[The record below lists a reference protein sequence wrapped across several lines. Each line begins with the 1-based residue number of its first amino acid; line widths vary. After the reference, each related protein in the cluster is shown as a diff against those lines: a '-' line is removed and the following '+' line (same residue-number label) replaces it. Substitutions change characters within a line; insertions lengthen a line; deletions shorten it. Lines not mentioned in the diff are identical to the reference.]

1 MTTSRVRETRQ
12 NVRETGTVLGV
23 LTGFAIIGAVVAT
36 GYLVARIRLLPDT
49 AQPVL
54 GRLAFFVLSPALL
67 FTVLAEADTSELF
80 SALLPV
86 SIAAAVACFVLYAVV
101 ARVLWRRAVPETTV
115 GALAS
120 GYTNVNN
127 IGLPV
132 AAYVL
137 GDPALVAP
145 VILFQ
150 LVVVGPLALTVLDVS
165 TSGRVSLGR
174 ILSQPVRN
182 PIIIGSVLGVV
193 VSVTGLELPDPVLE
207 PFRLIGAAAVPVVL
221 LQFGLSLHGRR
232 VLAAGTGRRDVLL
245 ALVLKVAVMPVVAWV
260 VGALVIGLEGAA
272 LFTVVT
278 LAALPTAQNVF
289 VYASRFE
296 RGTTIARDAGL
307 LSSALSVP
315 ALIVIAAFLAP

>member
-1 MTTSRVRETRQ
+1 M
-12 NVRETGTVLGV
+12 LGV
-23 LTGFAIIGAVVAT
+23 LTGFAIIGAVVLV
-36 GYLVARIRLLPDT
+36 GYGVARIRLLPES

-86 SIAAAVACFVLYAVV
+86 SVAAAVTCFALYALV
-101 ARVLWRRAVPETTV
+101 ARLVWRRPVAETTV

-120 GYTNVNN
+120 GYTNANN

-145 VILFQ
+145 IILFQ
-150 LVVVGPLALTVLDVS
+150 LVVAGPIALTVLDIA

-174 ILSQPVRN
+174 ILSQPLRN
-182 PIIIGSVLGVV
+182 PIIIGSALGVL

-207 PFRLIGAAAVPVVL
+207 PFRLIGAAAVPIVL
-221 LQFGLSLHGRR
+221 LLFGMSLHRRR
-232 VLAAGTGRRDVLL
+232 VLAAGTARRDVVL
-245 ALVLKVAVMPVVAWV
+245 ATALKVALMPVVAWA
-260 VGALVIGLEGAA
+260 VGAFALGLTGAA

-278 LAALPTAQNVF
+278 LAALPAAQNVF
-289 VYASRFE
+289 VYASRFG
-296 RGTTIARDAGL
+296 RGVTLARDAVL
-307 LSSALSVP
+307 LSTALSVP

>member
-1 MTTSRVRETRQ
+1 M
-12 NVRETGTVLGV
+12 
-23 LTGFAIIGAVVAT
+23 LTGFAIIGSVVLVGYVVAR
-36 GYLVARIRLLPDT
+36 ARLLPDS

-86 SIAAAVACFVLYAVV
+86 SVAAALTCFAVYAAI
-101 ARVLWRRAVPETTV
+101 ARLVWRRPVAETTV

-120 GYTNVNN
+120 GYTNANN

-150 LVVVGPLALTVLDVS
+150 LVIAGPIALTVLDIA
-165 TSGRVSLGR
+165 TSGRLSVRR
-174 ILSQPVRN
+174 IVSQPVRN
-182 PIIIGSVLGVV
+182 PIIIGSGLGLL
-193 VSVTGLELPDPVLE
+193 VSVTGLEVPEPVLE
-207 PFRLIGAAAVPVVL
+207 PFRLIGAAAVPTVL
-221 LQFGLSLHGRR
+221 LLFGMSLHGRR
-232 VLAAGTGRRDVLL
+232 VLAAGSARRDVLL
-245 ALVLKVAVMPVVAWV
+245 ALALKVIGMPVVAWA
-260 VGALVIGLEGAA
+260 VGSQVFSLTGPA

-278 LAALPTAQNVF
+278 LAALPAAQNVF
-289 VYASRFE
+289 VYASRFG
-296 RGTTIARDAGL
+296 RGLTLARDAVL

-315 ALIVIAAFLAP
+315 ALVVIAAFLAP

>member
-1 MTTSRVRETRQ
+1 M
-12 NVRETGTVLGV
+12 
-23 LTGFAIIGAVVAT
+23 LTGFAIIGSVVLVGYVVAR
-36 GYLVARIRLLPDT
+36 ARLLPDS

-86 SIAAAVACFVLYAVV
+86 SVAAALTCFAVYAAI
-101 ARVLWRRAVPETTV
+101 ARLVWRRPVAETTV

-120 GYTNVNN
+120 GYTNANN

-150 LVVVGPLALTVLDVS
+150 LVIAGPIALTVLDIA
-165 TSGRVSLGR
+165 TSGRLSVRR
-174 ILSQPVRN
+174 IVSQPVRN
-182 PIIIGSVLGVV
+182 PIIIDSGLGLL
-193 VSVTGLELPDPVLE
+193 VSVTGLEVPEPVLE
-207 PFRLIGAAAVPVVL
+207 PFRLIGAAAVPTVL
-221 LQFGLSLHGRR
+221 LLFGMSLHGRR
-232 VLAAGTGRRDVLL
+232 VLAAGSARRDVLL
-245 ALVLKVAVMPVVAWV
+245 ALALKVIGMPVVAWA
-260 VGALVIGLEGAA
+260 VGSQVFSLTGPA

-278 LAALPTAQNVF
+278 LAALPAAQNVF
-289 VYASRFE
+289 VYASRFG
-296 RGTTIARDAGL
+296 RGLTLARDAVL

-315 ALIVIAAFLAP
+315 ALVVIAAFLAP

>member
-1 MTTSRVRETRQ
+1 
-12 NVRETGTVLGV
+12 VLGV
-23 LTGFAIIGAVVAT
+23 FTGFAIIGAVVLT
-36 GYLVARIRLLPDT
+36 GYVVSRIGLLPDT

-86 SIAAAVACFVLYAVV
+86 SIAAAVACFVLYVAV
-101 ARVLWRRAVPETTV
+101 AQIIWRRPVPETTV

-120 GYTNVNN
+120 GYTNANN

-150 LVVVGPLALTVLDVS
+150 LVVAGPLALTVLDIS
-165 TSGRVSLGR
+165 TSGRVSVGR
-174 ILSQPVRN
+174 VLSQPLRN
-182 PIIIGSVLGVV
+182 PIIIGSMLGVI
-193 VSVTGLELPDPVLE
+193 VSVTDIELPDPVLE
-207 PFRLIGAAAVPVVL
+207 PFRLIGAAAVPIVL
-221 LQFGLSLHGRR
+221 LLFGMSLHGSR
-232 VLAAGTGRRDVLL
+232 VLAAGSGRRDVLL
-245 ALVLKVAVMPVVAWV
+245 AVSLKVAVMPVVAWA
-260 VGALVIGLEGAA
+260 VGALALGLEGAA

-289 VYASRFE
+289 VYATRFS
-296 RGTTIARDAGL
+296 RGTVLARDAVL

-315 ALIVIAAFLAP
+315 ALIVIAAFLAPS